1 MIPTV
6 VDRPPEV
13 LSAEFFGY
21 LAKKQSESPAMNK
34 YLRTA
39 MTVSLA
45 LVCLPALSQWP
56 AYPTAD
62 VPRTADGAPD
72 LEAPP
77 PRTAWGTPDFS
88 GIWENYPPFGQA
100 SPEDVQDPD
109 APPLAAFWDLG
120 ENFENGL
127 PYTEQARV
135 LKAARMADNM
145 KDNPDAHCLPIGYM
159 QLHKH
164 PQPHKIVQ
172 TEDLIVMIWE
182 SNGGLRQIF
191 LDGRE
196 LPDSDA
202 LPWWYGYS
210 VGHWEGDTLVV
221 ESTGFRDDVWLDVNG
236 SPLTN
241 TGKITER
248 FTRENYGRMNIDVT
262 IEDPASYT
270 MPFTVRVEH
279 GIMLDTNLIE
289 FICNEN
295 EMSSQFF
302 DP

>member
-1 MIPTV
+1 MPRLLKV
-6 VDRPPEV
+6 AGAVF
-13 LSAEFFGY
+13 L
-21 LAKKQSESPAMNK
+21 LA
-34 YLRTA
+34 T
-39 MTVSLA
+39 
-45 LVCLPALSQWP
+45 CLPALAQWP
-56 AYPTAD
+56 PYPSPGVPLTAE
-62 VPRTADGAPD
+62 GKPD
-72 LEAPP
+72 LDAPA

-88 GIWENYPPFGQA
+88 GIWQNYRPPDQDA
-100 SPEDVQDPD
+100 PEDERDPA
-109 APPLAAFWDLG
+109 APPQAAFWDLG
-120 ENFENGL
+120 ENFDDGL
-127 PYTEQARV
+127 PYTQWAREV
-135 LKAARMADNM
+135 RAARMADNM

-196 LPDSDA
+196 LPGDDA

-241 TGKITER
+241 TGRITER
-248 FTRENYGRMNIDVT
+248 MTRDSFGHMTIDVT
-262 IEDPASYT
+262 IEDPTSYT
-270 MPFTVRVEH
+270 APFTVRVEH
-279 GIMLDTNLIE
+279 EIMLDTNLIE